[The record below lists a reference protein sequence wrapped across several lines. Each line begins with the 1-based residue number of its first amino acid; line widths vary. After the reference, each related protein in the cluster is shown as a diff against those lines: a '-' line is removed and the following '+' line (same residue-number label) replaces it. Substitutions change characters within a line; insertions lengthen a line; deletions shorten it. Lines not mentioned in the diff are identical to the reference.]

1 MYVSLELAKQHLN
14 IEQSYTGDDT
24 YIEHLIEVAEKTVE
38 KHIDYRLEDYITDD
52 GDELPKPLQHAILL
66 FVGDMYMSRESNA
79 YGISV
84 SEIPFSYDYLLSLYK
99 DYSGLY
105 STSTEERMI
114 DEICR
119 HTYIDQT
126 TGDVV
131 IEPDYKR
138 KCLMCGGARSRA
150 YQRLF
155 RLILESAHLDEDGNM
170 IIGFNA

>member
-1 MYVSLELAKQHLN
+1 MYVTLALAKQHLN
-14 IEQSYTGDDT
+14 IESTYTAEDT
-24 YIEHLIEVAEKTVE
+24 YINHLIAVAETTVE
-38 KHIDYRLEDYITDD
+38 KHIDYKLEDYIENV

-84 SEIPFSYDYLLSLYK
+84 AEIPFSYDYLLSLYK

-105 STSTEERMI
+105 STSTEEQMI

-119 HTYIDQT
+119 HIYID
-126 TGDVV
+126 GNGVVV
-131 IEPDYKR
+131 IDPEYKA
-138 KCLMCGGARSRA
+138 KCLNCGGARSRA

-155 RLILESAHLDEDGNM
+155 VRLMESATIDNNGNVT
-170 IIGFNA
+170 IG

>member
-1 MYVSLELAKQHLN
+1 MYVTLELAKQHLN

-24 YIEHLIEVAEKTVE
+24 YITHLIEVAETTVE
-38 KHIDYRLEDYITDD
+38 KHIDYHLEDYIDEEQT
-52 GDELPKPLQHAILL
+52 ELPKPLQHAILL

-105 STSTEERMI
+105 STSTEEQMI

-131 IEPDYKR
+131 IDPTYK
-138 KCLMCGGARSRA
+138 KNCLMCGGARSRA
-150 YQRLF
+150 YRRLF
-155 RLILESAHLDEDGNM
+155 KLILESAHIDNNGDL
-170 IIGFNA
+170 IIG